1 MYFSI
6 YFPGRSFSRVIL
18 NQKNPKVCKYQLF
31 EIDYLFQSD
40 ENEQEQQSDT
50 EEGSNKKETQ
60 VKPLFFGF

>member
-31 EIDYLFQSD
+31 EIDYHFRAMKM
-40 ENEQEQQSDT
+40 NK
-50 EEGSNKKETQ
+50 SNNQIQKRDPIRKK
-60 VKPLFFGF
+60 LR